1 LSREK
6 PAWLSSAVQFDVLVL
21 GGGAA
26 GCVLAGRLSENRDRS
41 VCLVE
46 AGPDYGHLSEGR
58 WPADILDPRWLALE
72 SHLWERDDEEDRSQ
86 SRARILGG
94 CSAHNACVL
103 LDGAQ
108 SDYDWGPGW
117 SYGELAPCLRRAA
130 ETLQAQVIPDEE
142 LAPWHRA
149 FREAGGSD
157 SIVHPVNIV
166 DGVRW
171 HSGFAYVDP
180 ARGRGNLTILA
191 EKLVDRVLL
200 DDGRAVG
207 AVADGREL
215 RAEVVVVSASAY
227 GSPGILLRS
236 GIGPADELARR
247 GIETVSELPVGEGL
261 VDHVGAGAGWQPT
274 ERLLEETAAHEA
286 EHGLYMGQVTVA
298 ARSRSCPPGLNDLFV
313 FPALDLGPEISG
325 AAFAMKPHSRG
336 SVRLHSRVPEA
347 PLAIDHGFLRDERD
361 VDVVA
366 EGFERL
372 RELVESE
379 AVRPYAGREL
389 RPGEGVGA
397 EEHVRETARGFF
409 HPVGTCAI
417 GSVLDERCRVLGFEN
432 LFVVDASAIPEIPS
446 ANTNLTTVALA
457 ERASEWL

>member
-1 LSREK
+1 M
-6 PAWLSSAVQFDVLVL
+6 ASADLYDVLVL

-26 GCVLAGRLSENRDRS
+26 GCALAGRLSENPDRS

-86 SRARILGG
+86 ARARILGG

-103 LDGAQ
+103 LEGAP
-108 SDYDWGPGW
+108 SDYEWGEEW
-117 SYGELAPCLRRAA
+117 SYQAFAPFLRRAY
-130 ETLQAQVIPDEE
+130 ETLGGHVLADEE
-142 LAPWHRA
+142 LTPWHRA
-149 FREAGGSD
+149 FRGAAPES

-180 ARGRGNLTILA
+180 ARGRENLTILA
-191 EKLVDRVLL
+191 ETLVDRVVLE
-200 DDGRAVG
+200 DGRAVG
-207 AVADGREL
+207 AVAGGCEL
-215 RAEVVVVSASAY
+215 RGDVVVVAASAY

-236 GIGPADELARR
+236 GIGPEGDVAQ
-247 GIETVSELPVGEGL
+247 LPVGEGL
-261 VDHVGAGAGWQPT
+261 IDHVGTGAAWEPT

-286 EHGLYMGQVTVA
+286 EHGLYMGQVTISE
-298 ARSRSCPPGLNDLFV
+298 RSTSCPSGTFDDLFL
-313 FPALDLGPEISG
+313 FPALDIGPEISG
-325 AAFAMKPHSRG
+325 AAFAMKPFSRG
-336 SVRLHSRVPEA
+336 SVRLHARDPEA

-361 VDVVA
+361 VEVLT

-372 RELVESE
+372 RELVQDLHL
-379 AVRPYAGREL
+379 RPYAGAEL
-389 RPGEGVGA
+389 RPGADVGA
-397 EEHVRETARGFF
+397 EAHVRASARGFF

-417 GSVLDERCRVLGFEN
+417 GSVLGQRCRVLGFEN
-432 LFVVDASAIPEIPS
+432 LYVADASAIPDIPA

-457 ERASEWL
+457 ERVAGWL